1 MAVFEQEANMTTAI
15 KSRTLTELTKF
26 TSYNDVI
33 VDHMQGTQENL
44 KVFGPPRSISREDGK
59 HQR

>member
-33 VDHMQGTQENL
+33 VDHMQGTQEKTQGL
-44 KVFGPPRSISREDGK
+44 RSSSFHLQGGW
-59 HQR
+59 

>member
-33 VDHMQGTQENL
+33 VDHSKELKKKL
-44 KVFGPPRSISREDGK
+44 KVFGPPCSISREDGK

>member
-26 TSYNDVI
+26 TSYSDVI
-33 VDHMQGTQENL
+33 VDHMQGTQEKTQGL
-44 KVFGPPRSISREDGK
+44 RSSSFHLQGGW
-59 HQR
+59 